1 MVIVKPVNCL
11 KSPLFLSVL
20 AYNHFFQTTNFR
32 IYRQLPDLDLTSFS
46 PKPSFLLTPEK
57 LVRFNR
63 WGCQKLTGSNAP
75 SMTLDLTQTTKAYS
89 F

>member
-11 KSPLFLSVL
+11 KSPLSLSVL
-20 AYNHFFQTTNFR
+20 AYNHFFQKTNFR
-32 IYRQLPDLDLTSFS
+32 IYRQQQDLDLTSFS

-63 WGCQKLTGSNAP
+63 WGCQKLSGLNAP
-75 SMTLDLTQTTKAYS
+75 FMTQDPTHTTKAYS